1 MSTIL
6 FQTKLLR
13 GLEYQPCSSL
23 HLLWYLRGRVML
35 QLFHQLQTPFALLFG
50 NRVHQDG
57 KHGILILLPEL
68 FFLCHAET
76 PFYFNRR

>member
-1 MSTIL
+1 
-6 FQTKLLR
+6 
-13 GLEYQPCSSL
+13 
-23 HLLWYLRGRVML
+23 ML
-35 QLFHQLQTPFALLFG
+35 QLFHQLQAPFALLFG

-57 KHGILILLPEL
+57 KHGILILFPEL